1 MLVNNQWVN
10 EDMKE
15 AIKKYLENNENR
27 NKIIKKSLGHS
38 ENISMTGLPQET

>member
-15 AIKKYLENNENR
+15 EIKKYLENNENR

-38 ENISMTGLPQET
+38 KNIYMTGLPQET